1 MTRQSR
7 VQSVWIRSTLSR
19 SASLLALLLLV
30 CAAARA
36 GANAPARTEEIA
48 TTEAV
53 RADDAS
59 RAEQPSRTA
68 PTGVTEPA
76 AIEQQTLSPR
86 MAPVLPTAASTSAPE
101 PVLRPDFEATSRS
114 DRAGRI
120 MIPVKVNGQGPFRFM
135 LDTGA
140 NRTMLTPRLVEK
152 LGIQLDPDTIRLNGV
167 TGSAM
172 VPAVTVNE
180 VAVGDITIAGQQLPV
195 ADALTADIDGILGV
209 DGLEGERVLV
219 NFMDHKVEIRNS
231 RQSRPIIGA
240 ERQAVRVKFGRL
252 MVVDGR
258 VNGVPVKVVVDT
270 GSERTLGNAA
280 LRNALHLS
288 VPRNPAQHMTEVIG
302 ETLERQEGEHRPIL
316 DIRVGDLQISNLSVV
331 FGNFYVFHLWE
342 LEHEPAIVLGMDML
356 ALLDTFVVDY
366 QRGEI
371 QLRGRDT
378 LDSFH
383 MRW

>member
-1 MTRQSR
+1 
-7 VQSVWIRSTLSR
+7 
-19 SASLLALLLLV
+19 
-30 CAAARA
+30 
-36 GANAPARTEEIA
+36 
-48 TTEAV
+48 
-53 RADDAS
+53 
-59 RAEQPSRTA
+59 
-68 PTGVTEPA
+68 VTEPA
-76 AIEQQTLSPR
+76 AIEQQTLSPHID
-86 MAPVLPTAASTSAPE
+86 PVLPTAAGTSAPE
-101 PVLRPDFEATSRS
+101 PVVRPDFEATTRT

-152 LGIQLDPDTIRLNGV
+152 LGIQLDADTIRLNGV

-180 VAVGDITIAGQQLPV
+180 VTVGDITIAGQQLPV

-378 LDSFH
+378 LDSYH